1 MTEKEWNES
10 KLSRRGVLKLMA
22 AGAGMT
28 VVAPLLA
35 ACAPAAA
42 PPPTP
47 AEPTP
52 EEVAAPAPTPE
63 KKRKVIFVTHDL
75 NPFFVPI
82 IVGLE
87 DFGAL
92 AGWETEFIGPP
103 VHDMPKTIEL
113 QHSAI
118 AAKPDAVGFT
128 AIDPEAFIEPIKRA
142 QEAGI
147 FVVLYNTR
155 APGVKEKTGAAY
167 VGQDF
172 VVAGNV
178 AGYEICKYIVKYTG
192 RKDGK
197 VVMSNFAPGHFA
209 LETRNLG
216 GTQGVERYNKEFGT
230 TYTTEALATSSDAA
244 EAIAKFEAKWRA
256 ESDQIVGWLSSEF
269 THTFIGDW
277 AKRGGLVGKFAVGG
291 YDLLD
296 ATLLNIQDGSVD
308 FTIGQNPYAQGFL
321 TSALIYQ
328 GLERGYPASDID
340 TGAEIVDST
349 NIEKVMEREAL
360 WKEKGEELGIMPGA

>member
-1 MTEKEWNES
+1 MHGQWD
-10 KLSRRGVLKLMA
+10 RRTALKLMA
-22 AGAGMT
+22 TGAGM
-28 VVAPLLA
+28 A
-35 ACAPAAA
+35 ALAPALSVGPVLAQG
-42 PPPTP
+42 
-47 AEPTP
+47 
-52 EEVAAPAPTPE
+52 

-75 NPFFVPI
+75 NPFFVPA
-82 IVGLE
+82 IVGLK

-92 AGWETEFIGPP
+92 AGWDTQFIGPVP
-103 VHDMPKTIEL
+103 HDMQKTVEM
-113 QHSAI
+113 QYNAI

-128 AIDPEAFIEPIKRA
+128 AIDSEAFIDPIKKA
-142 QEAGI
+142 QEEGI

-155 APGVKEKTGAAY
+155 APGVKEKTGCAY

-172 VVAGNV
+172 VVAGNI
-178 AGYEICKYIVKYTG
+178 AGYEICKYVVKHTG

-197 VVMSNFAPGHFA
+197 IVMSNFAPGHFA

-216 GTQGVERYNKEFGT
+216 GSQGIERYNKENGT
-230 TYTTEALATSSDAA
+230 SFTSEALATSSNEV

-256 ESDQIVGWLSSEF
+256 EQDQIVGWLSSEF
-269 THTFIGDW
+269 THTFIGNW
-277 AKRGGLVGKFAVGG
+277 AKENNLVGKFAVGG

-296 ATLLNIQDGSVD
+296 QTLANIKDGSVD

-349 NIEKVMEREAL
+349 NIDKVIEREML
-360 WKEKGEELGIMPGA
+360 WKEKGKEFGLGG

>member
-10 KLSRRGVLKLMA
+10 KLSRRGVLKLTA

-28 VVAPLLA
+28 IVVPLLA
-35 ACAPAAA
+35 ACTTPIAVAPAS
-42 PPPTP
+42 
-47 AEPTP
+47 
-52 EEVAAPAPTPE
+52 APAPAPAPAQ

-75 NPFFVPI
+75 NPFFVPA
-82 IVGLE
+82 IVGLK
-87 DFGAL
+87 DFGSL
-92 AGWETEFIGPP
+92 AGWDTEFIGPP
-103 VHDMPKTIEL
+103 VHDMVKTVEL
-113 QHSAI
+113 QHNAI

-142 QEAGI
+142 QEQGI

-172 VVAGNV
+172 IVAGNV
-178 AGYEICKYIVKYTG
+178 AGYEVCKYITKHTG

-197 VVMSNFAPGHFA
+197 IIMSNFAPGHFA

-230 TYTTEALATSSDAA
+230 SFTTEALATSSNEA

-269 THTFIGDW
+269 THTFIGNW
-277 AKRGGLVGKFAVGG
+277 AKQAGLVGKFAVGG

-296 ATLLNIQDGSVD
+296 QTLLNIKDGSVD

-321 TSALIYQ
+321 TAALIYQ

-349 NIEKVMEREAL
+349 NIDKVIEREAL
-360 WKEKGEELGIMPGA
+360 WKEKGKELGIVPPA